1 MIITI
6 MIFVAS
12 FLLFTSYT
20 IVSLIFASKKRNA
33 LRTELHEL
41 VKNEIQNID
50 SQLSIN
56 PNAALQIAK
65 SMDLKFQDYYEYS
78 NESNTNILKLSVL
91 TTAIGILLAVTNIIA

>member
-20 IVSLIFASKKRNA
+20 IVSLIFVSKKRNA
-33 LRTELHEL
+33 LHIELHEL
-41 VKNEIQNID
+41 VKNEIQSID
-50 SQLSIN
+50 GQLSIN
-56 PNAALQIAK
+56 PNAALQVVK

-91 TTAIGILLAVTNIIA
+91 TTAIGVLLAVTNIIT

>member
-20 IVSLIFASKKRNA
+20 IVSLIFVSKKRNA
-33 LRTELHEL
+33 LHTEFHEL

-50 SQLSIN
+50 GQLSIN
-56 PNAALQIAK
+56 PNAALRVVK

-91 TTAIGILLAVTNIIA
+91 TTAIGVLLAVTNIIT

>member
-50 SQLSIN
+50 GQLSIT

-91 TTAIGILLAVTNIIA
+91 TTAIGVLLAVTNIIA